1 MNKYMLIGLLMV
13 NSIMIEVSQAQ
24 QGPRNNDNQGRAGGD
39 NRNNGNNDNRN
50 NDNRNNG
57 NNGNNN
63 QGRGN
68 QPRPAVNPDQNL
80 DDAEQNLQALIADQE
95 LSPIDLTSL
104 SLPNISEPKAQLGKK
119 LFFAKNLGGEESVAC
134 VSCHHPSLGGGDD
147 LSLPV
152 GVEAVDEFD
161 ISSHNLLGPGR
172 FNGVDNINLPT
183 VPRNSPTVFNLG
195 LNIDSLF
202 WDGRVETQR
211 GGGIITPDSN
221 VDDSGRRLADANLPE
236 NTTLA
241 AAQARFPVTSAE
253 EMRGKFSPD
262 DNNQSLRSQLAH
274 RFDNTDTT
282 YQSTWPIDF
291 ELAYGDNEI
300 NFDRIADAL
309 GEYERSMVFVNSPW
323 EAYLSGDSAA
333 LTLQQKAGAWLFF
346 SSRQE
351 GGAGCS
357 ACHNG
362 PTLSSRRNRL
372 TAYPQFGPG
381 KGNTSDTDTSHDFGR
396 ENVSENTE
404 DRYHFRVPTL
414 LNVAVT
420 APYGHAGAYQTLEEV
435 VNHYNNPRRAINRLF
450 AAQGNQAFVNGVAP
464 FCQLPQVV
472 DLMQKN
478 NQNCEDLYPDAYANS
493 IATVEHLEQARN
505 GDVEARSPLRGSPR
519 LSNDMVDQ
527 IVAFMNALTDPCV
540 EDTDCLSP
548 WVVDAMNEA
557 NFPDNNPLIG
567 IDRGSNA
574 L

>member
-1 MNKYMLIGLLMV
+1 MNKYMLIGMLMI

-24 QGPRNNDNQGRAGGD
+24 QGPRNNDNQGPAGGD
-39 NRNNGNNDNRN
+39 NRGNGND
-50 NDNRNNG
+50 G
-57 NNGNNN
+57 NNK
-63 QGRGN
+63 GRGD
-68 QPRPAVNPDQNL
+68 RPVITVNPEQNL
-80 DDAEQNLQALIADQE
+80 ENVEQNLQTLIVDQE
-95 LSPIDLTSL
+95 LSPINVTDL

-119 LFFAKNLGGEESVAC
+119 LFFAKNLGGEESAAC
-134 VSCHHPSLGGGDD
+134 VSCHHPTLGGGDD

-152 GVEAVDEFD
+152 GVAAVDEFN
-161 ISSHNLLGPGR
+161 ISSHNLLGAGR
-172 FNGVDNINLPT
+172 FNGISNTNLPA

-195 LNIDSLF
+195 LNTDSLF

-211 GGGIITPDSN
+211 GGAIITPDSDM
-221 VDDSGRRLADANLPE
+221 DDNGRRLPDANLPE

-241 AAQARFPVTSAE
+241 AAQARFPITSAE
-253 EMRGKFSPD
+253 EMRGEFLPD
-262 DNNQSLRSQLAH
+262 VDNQSLRSQLTH
-274 RFDNTDTT
+274 RFDNSDGT

-291 ELAYGDNEI
+291 EQAYGDAVVT
-300 NFDRIADAL
+300 FDRIADAL

-323 EAYLSGDSAA
+323 QAYLNGDSTA

-346 SSRQE
+346 SSKQE

-381 KGNTSDTDTSHDFGR
+381 KGNPSDTSTSHDFGR
-396 ENVSENTE
+396 ENVTQNEK

-435 VNHYNNPRRAINRLF
+435 VNHYNNPREAINRLF
-450 AAQGNQAFVNGVAP
+450 AAQGDQAFINGVAP
-464 FCQLPQVV
+464 FCQLPQVA

-478 NQNCEDLYPDAYANS
+478 NQSCEDLYPDAYANS

-505 GDVEARSPLRGSPR
+505 GDVEASSPLRFAPR
-519 LSNDMVDQ
+519 LSNEVVVQ
-527 IVAFMNALTDPCV
+527 IVGFLNSLTDPCI
-540 EDTDCLSP
+540 ENRDCLSP
-548 WVVDAMNEA
+548 WIIDEMNEA

-567 IDRGSNA
+567 IDRESNA